1 MTLSRTG
8 VAIGRLPGI
17 VFVVAVTVLL
27 YAPYLGSAPVYLGQ
41 DEVFFGVTAHSI
53 ASTGNDING
62 RFLPLYFQ
70 WPGRTP
76 AVWFQPV
83 PVYVMAFFLKIVP
96 LSEWSIRLPTLLFG
110 IADIVLIYFVA
121 ARMFKSERSGL
132 IAAALLVLTPAHMIH
147 SRLAMDFLYPV
158 AFVLSWLLCLLAFLE
173 RRQLSMLFAA
183 TTCLGLGF
191 YSYIASIVLMPIYLL
206 ITCLTV
212 WQTDRRPQRPLLVAI
227 AGFCWPLTAAVAWLF
242 SHSAAVVD
250 TAQRYGLEGALPG
263 QAHGATALSA
273 AAALTERL
281 SLYWRYF
288 DPAYLFVAGG
298 GYAVNTTHRVGVF
311 LLPVAVYLVIGL
323 STLVNVRR
331 TRVNVLLLLGLV
343 TAPLAACLVAE
354 AYAIQREL
362 VILPFVVLIAT
373 CGFQSLWARP
383 QTTARR
389 LAWCLILLMVVQFSV
404 FYADYFT
411 RYQARSAFA
420 FGGNIRGG
428 LEEIVDRERPGDARP
443 VYLSAEIPFVD
454 LYWRFYLAKYG
465 RDELLKQTVYF
476 DPRGLDPHAI
486 PDRSL
491 VLGRHGAS
499 AIRAGAGSLRMIR
512 PINSLDQTVCCELL
526 ENAAPAAT
534 P

>member
-1 MTLSRTG
+1 MTLSRAG
-8 VAIGRLPGI
+8 VAMRGLAKI
-17 VFVVAVTVLL
+17 VPVVAVAVLL

-53 ASTGNDING
+53 ASTARDING

-70 WPGRTP
+70 WPGRAP
-76 AVWFQPV
+76 AVWFQPI
-83 PVYVMAFFLKIVP
+83 PVYVMAFFLKVLP
-96 LSEWSIRLPTLLFG
+96 LSEWSIRLPTLVFG
-110 IADIVLIYFVA
+110 VADIVLINFVA
-121 ARMFKSERSGL
+121 ARIFKSERSAL
-132 IAAALLVLTPAHMIH
+132 FASALLALTPSHMIH

-173 RRQLSMLFAA
+173 RRRLSTLFAA

-191 YSYIASIVLMPIYLL
+191 YSYIASIVLMPIYFLM
-206 ITCLTV
+206 TCFTL
-212 WQTDRRPQRPLLVAI
+212 WKMERRPFRPLLVAL

-242 SHSAAVVD
+242 SHSAAIVD

-263 QAHGATALSA
+263 QAQGATALTVA
-273 AAALTERL
+273 AAITERL

-311 LLPVAVYLVIGL
+311 LLPVAVGLVIGL
-323 STLVNVRR
+323 STIVNVRR
-331 TRVNVLLLLGLV
+331 TWVNVLLVLGLV

-362 VILPFVVLIAT
+362 VILPFAVLIAT
-373 CGFQSLWARP
+373 CGFESLWASR
-383 QTTARR
+383 QTTSRR
-389 LAWCLILLMVVQFSV
+389 VAWSLIIGMLLQFSI
-404 FYADYFT
+404 FYVDYFT
-411 RYQARSAFA
+411 RYQSRSAFA

-428 LEEIVDRERPGDARP
+428 LDEIVDRERPGDIRP
-443 VYLSAEIPFVD
+443 VYLSTDVAFVD
-454 LYWRFYLAKYG
+454 LYWRFYLTKY
-465 RDELLKQTVYF
+465 RREELLKQTVYF
-476 DPRGLDPHAI
+476 DPRAFDLPAL

-491 VLGRHGAS
+491 VFGRPGAPAS
-499 AIRAGAGSLRMIR
+499 GAGPGTLRTVR
-512 PINSLDQTVCCELL
+512 LINSLDQTVCCEVL
-526 ENAAPAAT
+526 EKTGRAVT

>member
-1 MTLSRTG
+1 M
-8 VAIGRLPGI
+8 
-17 VFVVAVTVLL
+17 

-53 ASTGNDING
+53 ASTARDING

-70 WPGRTP
+70 WPGRVP
-76 AVWFQPV
+76 AVWFQPI
-83 PVYVMAFFLKIVP
+83 PVYVMALFLKVLP

-121 ARMFKSERSGL
+121 ARIFKRERSAV
-132 IAAALLVLTPAHMIH
+132 IASVLLALTPAHLIH
-147 SRLAMDFLYPV
+147 SRLAMDFLYPL
-158 AFVLSWLLCLLAFLE
+158 AFVLSWLLCLLTFLE
-173 RRQLSMLFAA
+173 RRRLTTLFAA

-191 YSYIASIVLMPIYLL
+191 YSYIASVALMPIYFL

-212 WQTDRRPQRPLLVAI
+212 WKMERQPRRPLLVAI

-263 QAHGATALSA
+263 QAQGATALTVA
-273 AAALTERL
+273 AAITERL

-323 STLVNVRR
+323 STIVNMRR
-331 TRVNVLLLLGLV
+331 TWVNVLLVLGLV

-354 AYAIQREL
+354 AYAIQRQL
-362 VILPFVVLIAT
+362 VVLPFAILIAT
-373 CGFQSLWARP
+373 CGFESLWARR
-383 QTTARR
+383 QTTSRR
-389 LAWCLILLMVVQFSV
+389 VAWCLIVVMLVQFSA

-411 RYQARSAFA
+411 RYQPRSAFA

-428 LEEIVDRERPGDARP
+428 LEEIVDRERPGDIRP
-443 VYLSAEIPFVD
+443 VYLSTDVAFVD
-454 LYWRFYLAKYG
+454 LYWRFYLTKY
-465 RDELLKQTVYF
+465 RREELLKQTVYF
-476 DPRGLDPHAI
+476 DPRGFDLHAI

-491 VLGRHGAS
+491 VLERHDAS
-499 AIRAGAGSLRMIR
+499 ATATGFGTLRTVR
-512 PINSLDQTVCCELL
+512 QINSLDQTVCCEVL
-526 ENAAPAAT
+526 ENTGRAVT